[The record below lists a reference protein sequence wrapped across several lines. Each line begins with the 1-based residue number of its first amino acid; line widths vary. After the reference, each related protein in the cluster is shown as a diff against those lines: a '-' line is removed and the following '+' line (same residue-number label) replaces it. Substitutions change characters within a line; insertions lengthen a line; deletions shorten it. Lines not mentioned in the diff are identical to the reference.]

1 MRFEVTILGCGS
13 AVPTLLRSASAQYVN
28 VLERHLLLDCG
39 EGTQV
44 QLRKFK
50 TKFQKIDHVFIS
62 HLHGDHFLG
71 LIGLLS
77 SFHLLGRTRPLH
89 IYAPSSLREII
100 DVTMKASQTHLNYR
114 WILYDL
120 NFNNKEVIFEDKLIQ
135 IESFPLKHR
144 IDCCGFLIK
153 EKKRELNVLKDK
165 IKEFSIPL
173 AQIPGIKKGKD
184 LILKDGTIIKNQL
197 ITKEPL
203 PERSYAYCSD
213 TTYSNKVI
221 DAVREVD
228 VLYHEAT
235 FTEEKRARAKE
246 TFHSTALQ
254 AATVAAN
261 SKVGKLI
268 VGHYSA
274 RYKELDDFD
283 KEISPVFNNYQLAY
297 DGMIITL

>member
-1 MRFEVTILGCGS
+1 MRFEITILGCGS
-13 AVPTLLRSASAQYVN
+13 AVPTLSRSASSQYVN

-100 DVTMKASQTHLNYR
+100 DVTMKASHTYLNYR
-114 WILYDL
+114 WILHEL
-120 NFNNKEVIFEDKLIQ
+120 NFYKKEVVFEDKLIQ
-135 IESFPLKHR
+135 VESFPLKHR

-153 EKKRELNVLKDK
+153 EKERELNVLKDK
-165 IKEFSIPL
+165 INEFSIPL
-173 AQIPGIKKGKD
+173 DQIPAIKKGKD
-184 LILKDGTIIKNQL
+184 LIRQNGTIIKNKIL
-197 ITKEPL
+197 TREPL
-203 PERSYAYCSD
+203 PARAYAYCSD
-213 TTYSNKVI
+213 TAYSDKVI
-221 DAVREVD
+221 EAVREVD

-254 AATVAAN
+254 AATVASH

-274 RYKELDDFD
+274 RYKELDDFE
-283 KEISPVFNNYQLAY
+283 KEISPVFSNYELAY
-297 DGMIITL
+297 DGMVITL

>member
-197 ITKEPL
+197 ITKESL

-246 TFHSTALQ
+246 TFHSTAVQ

>member
-100 DVTMKASQTHLNYR
+100 DVTMKASQTH
-114 WILYDL
+114 
-120 NFNNKEVIFEDKLIQ
+120 
-135 IESFPLKHR
+135 
-144 IDCCGFLIK
+144 
-153 EKKRELNVLKDK
+153 
-165 IKEFSIPL
+165 
-173 AQIPGIKKGKD
+173 
-184 LILKDGTIIKNQL
+184 
-197 ITKEPL
+197 
-203 PERSYAYCSD
+203 
-213 TTYSNKVI
+213 
-221 DAVREVD
+221 
-228 VLYHEAT
+228 
-235 FTEEKRARAKE
+235 
-246 TFHSTALQ
+246 
-254 AATVAAN
+254 
-261 SKVGKLI
+261 
-268 VGHYSA
+268 
-274 RYKELDDFD
+274 
-283 KEISPVFNNYQLAY
+283 
-297 DGMIITL
+297 